1 MVNSKTGKRELAYI
15 VTVDDV
21 NPIPGYDRVEA
32 ASVGGWN
39 IVVKKDQFK
48 KGDLG
53 IYFEID
59 SKVPATESFA
69 FLEKYHYRVKT
80 QKMCK
85 TISQGLLMHPSDF
98 GWVVEDNQINTGKQY
113 LQKGDFVT
121 SLLGVVY
128 YNSEDNARKNPDASK
143 YVSMAARHKKIFG
156 TKPIKW
162 MMTKNWGR
170 KILFAAFGK
179 KVEKKTAFP
188 TKFVGVSKT
197 DSERVENMP
206 WVLKDKTPF
215 IVTSKVDGTSSTFIL
230 EKKPF
235 GRWEYY
241 VCSRNVRQLTLNQK
255 NFHSEDENVYWEV
268 ENKYHIKDFLK
279 NYINKNGFKWA
290 AIQGETAG
298 VSEKGVKIQGDPHK
312 LGKLKFFAFDLIN
325 SNNGKINP
333 LEGKNILAEYD
344 IPWVPIVHETF
355 ILPDTVNEFKL
366 QADGPC
372 DIEGSSG
379 LREGF
384 VYRKANNPNFNFK
397 NVSNKYL
404 LKKE

>member
-188 TKFVGVSKT
+188 TKFAGVSKT

-241 VCSRNVRQLTLNQK
+241 VCSRNVRQLVPTQK

-268 ENKYHIKDFLK
+268 SDKFHIKEFLQDYIKK
-279 NYINKNGFKWA
+279 NNFTWA

-298 VSEKGVKIQGDPHK
+298 ISLKGIKIQGNPH
-312 LGKLKFFAFDLIN
+312 GLKELSFFAFDLIN
-325 SNNGKINP
+325 SRDGKVNPVEAKYLVEPSGIN
-333 LEGKNILAEYD
+333 
-344 IPWVPIVHETF
+344 WVPIVSTNF
-355 ILPDTVNEFKL
+355 VLPDTVEEFKK

-372 DIEGSSG
+372 DIEGSTG

-384 VYRKANNPNFNFK
+384 VYRRADNPNFNFK